1 MEDRKLTRHEQGL
14 IVTLNFNH
22 GGQLHQETINLRE
35 VEWEYTNSFMMR
47 MLEAHLNG
55 SDEES
60 EYNSPYAHQPI
71 SGSITGHVDD
81 EDQFEVEPENE
92 LDAIWNG
99 GGSMKFTEEDWGY

>member
-1 MEDRKLTRHEQGL
+1 MEPRRLTRQEEGL

-22 GGQLHQETINLRE
+22 GGQLIQKTMRLQE
-35 VEWEYTNSFMMR
+35 VGWEYTESFQMR
-47 MLEAHLNG
+47 MLEAHLNE
-55 SDEES
+55 SDEEAT
-60 EYNSPYAHQPI
+60 YDSPYAHQPV

-81 EDQFEVEPENE
+81 VDQFEVEPENE